1 MFERCVK
8 MEESELSPRKEAR
21 QSRSRE
27 TVRAIVEAAT
37 HILNTKGASGFTT
50 NHIAKKA
57 GVSIGSLYQYF
68 PNKDSISSKIFET
81 FVEEQGKRVV
91 RILAEAENE
100 ENIDRLIPIILRELY
115 RFRTE
120 EIVVARA
127 VAYEISKGHFHQK
140 MMEIKSQLS
149 QNLLLIL
156 NEIMKVKI
164 NEKNQLKFDL
174 IVEGVDNMI
183 FQLTEKDLSE
193 SEVEEGLSFL
203 YRIIRLGIDE
213 LEK

>member
-1 MFERCVK
+1 

>member
-8 MEESELSPRKEAR
+8 MEKVELNPRKEAR
-21 QSRSRE
+21 QFRSKE

-37 HILNTKGASGFTT
+37 HILNSKGAAGFTT
-50 NHIAKKA
+50 NHIAKRA

-81 FVEEQGKRVV
+81 FIEEQGKRVI
-91 RILAEAENE
+91 RILTEAENE
-100 ENIDRLIPIILRELY
+100 ENIDELIPIILKELY

-140 MMEIKSQLS
+140 MMEIKSELS
-149 QNLLLIL
+149 QNLLLML
-156 NEIMKVKI
+156 NGIMQVKI
-164 NEKNQLKFDL
+164 NDRNQLKFDL

-183 FQLTEKDLSE
+183 FQLTEKNLNE
-193 SEVEEGLSFL
+193 SEIEEGLSFL